1 MNTNRPAARSPL
13 SWTITSRGF
22 HFSVSYVPESQMV
35 IAPPPYSP
43 AGISPEKSRYSIGWS
58 SVRTASRTVS
68 GSVGS
73 PFGTAHEA
81 STPSRSSRTS
91 QCSRRA
97 WCSWMTKRWPEPSG
111 ATGSSAGIGSGVRR
125 ASRLRRY
132 SSSGTR

>member
-1 MNTNRPAARSPL
+1 LPRSPSRSVRINTYLPDARSPR
-13 SWTITSRGF
+13 SRTITSRWF
-22 HFSVSYVPESQMV
+22 HFSVSNVPVSQIV
-35 IAPPPYSP
+35 IEPPPYSP

-73 PFGTAHEA
+73 PFGTAHDA

-97 WCSWMTKRWPEPSG
+97 WCSWMTNR
-111 ATGSSAGIGSGVRR
+111 
-125 ASRLRRY
+125 
-132 SSSGTR
+132 